1 MTLLM
6 LFLKVLW
13 SGEAILSVRG
23 MRFVILMKINL
34 NLMKLQVFR
43 KKKKFYYAHQ
53 RLLRHH

>member
-6 LFLKVLW
+6 LVLKVLW

-43 KKKKFYYAHQ
+43 KKKV
-53 RLLRHH
+53 LLCTSEAS